1 MMKGL
6 VFAGCSF
13 TWGQGLYFY
22 SNLNHTPKF
31 DEWVYDYSL
40 MTDAL
45 IKFKDTIRFPRLV
58 ANHFNTFEVCKKTNG
73 GSDVTSLMFLK
84 KLFDK
89 YEEPVND
96 LIKSSSWLTEENYYF
111 NDIEYVIF
119 QMTQPYR
126 SGFKFIYKGKDYFV
140 YPNPTLNNASI
151 IHEVLE
157 NGSQHPLKNGVDDIF
172 FKWLDENNYTIQ
184 DYLDLHMNH
193 LNNEIKNYLGH
204 LEANGIK
211 TKVLFWVNDLSMLFD
226 DDFYKERHILL
237 EHEGKTYKTISDLQ
251 SSCRERFVIAYDKE
265 GFGGEIPE
273 NALTDLH
280 PSKYCHEVIAK
291 NVINSISGVV
301 PNKRLI

>member
-1 MMKGL
+1 MKGL

-111 NDIEYVIF
+111 DDIEYVIF

-140 YPNPTLNNASI
+140 YPTPPFNNVSI

-157 NGSQHPLKNGVDDIF
+157 DGSQHPLKNGVDDIF

-193 LNNEIKNYLGH
+193 FNNEIKNYLGY

-226 DDFYKERHILL
+226 DDFYKKRHILL

-251 SSCRERFVIAYDKE
+251 ISCKERFVIKDDKQ

-291 NVINSISGVV
+291 NVINSIS
-301 PNKRLI
+301 NDKK